1 MYALPVTAGMSIS
14 DTLFFMV
21 AGSLGMLIPT
31 QGGLGAY
38 HFMSKIGFEA
48 LGYSGAVGLTFAW
61 ISWVGKTILEIVVGA
76 VGFFVVTRS
85 KIKPAPTTEA

>member
-1 MYALPVTAGMSIS
+1 
-14 DTLFFMV
+14 
-21 AGSLGMLIPT
+21 
-31 QGGLGAY
+31 
-38 HFMSKIGFEA
+38 MSKIGFEA